1 MVVLLDAH
9 AEGDAEGLFL
19 HKHGGAGVTLLF
31 STVEVH
37 RIAGQVK
44 SHLLGLHLGL
54 LQGQDVRL
62 LYLNEVQKTLGETGS
77 KAIHIP

>member
-1 MVVLLDAH
+1 MVGA
-9 AEGDAEGLFL
+9 AGDLYIGLEQNII
-19 HKHGGAGVTLLF
+19 VN
-31 STVEVH
+31 
-37 RIAGQVK
+37 
-44 SHLLGLHLGL
+44 LLGLHLSL